1 MKMQSHKVS
10 GENADSPEASNTGSL
25 VQSTLAQGN
34 FVNSHGS
41 EGLPRFQPNPQLSES
56 PFITPAL
63 GVILRDGLS
72 FSSHLRT
79 SWGLRPGGISGS
91 TGPCGSPGPLESRL
105 RSESVTVAQL
115 FRVWPPGLMP
125 HWQRGVRRTA
135 ALGPGAP
142 AKTRK

>member
-79 SWGLRPGGISGS
+79 SWGLHPGHL
-91 TGPCGSPGPLESRL
+91 SPGPLESRL